1 MTPCHCRPGL
11 PRRQRCLVPLRRQR
25 PGLRAPAPSQ
35 RRCSCHRLEVGRGHG
50 LRPCDLA
57 GKGSPR
63 CRRSYGRV
71 VSGGPL
77 GRRRGRGGGSGAAAG
92 VTARVTPALGSDA
105 GGLANG
111 FLSSKLWCC
120 PILLEAG
127 TSESSFPICD
137 LKNSSLW

>member
-1 MTPCHCRPGL
+1 MVRPAIS
-11 PRRQRCLVPLRRQR
+11 QEKEARC
-25 PGLRAPAPSQ
+25 A
-35 RRCSCHRLEVGRGHG
+35 
-50 LRPCDLA
+50 
-57 GKGSPR
+57 
-63 CRRSYGRV
+63 SYGQRE
-71 VSGGPL
+71 SGAA
-77 GRRRGRGGGSGAAAG
+77 RRRGRGGGSGAAAG